1 MTSCLG
7 NERTDKNI
15 NSGHLVTNVQTIGFG
30 LFRILLIKSV
40 GGCILFLSVLM
51 NGCQSS
57 VNVRV
62 DSSELDPPATQAG
75 LRVALLSRA
84 SDIRSKP
91 RDQVGR
97 HTISLFMLPGIQV
110 RPEEGRLD
118 RAISRN
124 VLTALQ
130 VSGYTVTP
138 VDKLRDATDPVVVVQ
153 IDDLRNYLFSWLYPI
168 GVLWGRMELSL
179 HLITPDGKELLKKTT
194 EGHSGFMGSL
204 FYMSGF
210 ETRVQSDLKANL
222 NQIIA
227 IVSSDEFKRQVRR

>member
-1 MTSCLG
+1 VI
-7 NERTDKNI
+7 NVKITDR
-15 NSGHLVTNVQTIGFG
+15 G
-30 LFRILLIKSV
+30 LKKMLAVAANMVWL
-40 GGCILFLSVLM
+40 LFLSILV

-57 VNVRV
+57 VSVRV
-62 DSSELDPPATQAG
+62 DGNDLAKPATPSG
-75 LRVALLSRA
+75 LKIALLSRA
-84 SDIRSKP
+84 NDIRSKP

-97 HTISLFMLPGIQV
+97 HTFSLVMLPAIQV
-110 RPEEGRLD
+110 TPEEGRLD
-118 RAISRN
+118 RVISQN
-124 VLTALQ
+124 VSTALQ
-130 VSGYTVTP
+130 VSGYTVTT

-179 HLITPDGKELLKKTT
+179 HLMTPEGKEIWKGTT

-227 IVSSDEFKRQVRR
+227 IVSSDEFRRQLRH